1 MVSLKS
7 TVSWLTHEITVR
19 RLRCVTW
26 RTSQPHTRTL
36 PRSASKSRVSSRV
49 TVDLPLPDGP
59 TSPRRPPGGMRSER
73 PRTPTPCAAPP
84 AAA

>member
-19 RLRCVTW
+19 RLRCVTR

-49 TVDLPLPDGP
+49 TWLG
-59 TSPRRPPGGMRSER
+59 
-73 PRTPTPCAAPP
+73 
-84 AAA
+84 